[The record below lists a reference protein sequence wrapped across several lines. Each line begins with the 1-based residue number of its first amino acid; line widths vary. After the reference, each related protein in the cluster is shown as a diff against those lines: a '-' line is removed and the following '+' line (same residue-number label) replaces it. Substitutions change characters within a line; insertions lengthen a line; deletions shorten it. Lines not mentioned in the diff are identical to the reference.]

1 MSIKITVLKTGEHI
15 ISDMKELMTE
25 GEENAQAYMLVNP
38 HTYEINEKQFITEE
52 EKELTEGDYGINVS
66 LLPWLIL
73 SKDKKMIIPTDSVL
87 TVVEPLESVTQLYLD
102 KINSFE
108 MEETDD

>member
-15 ISDMKELMTE
+15 ISDMKELMAE
-25 GEENAQAYMLVNP
+25 NEEKVQAYMLVNP
-38 HTYEINEKQFITEE
+38 HTYEISEKQFMTEE
-52 EKELTEGDYGINVS
+52 EKEEGDYGIDVS

-102 KINSFE
+102 KVGSFD
-108 MEETDD
+108 MEEIDD